1 MGNANTT
8 GKWGT
13 AGLFIGRFIAI
24 LIIGAASYWV
34 IRVMLGASTAS
45 LPPMSTPPV
54 FSVNYAMSTT
64 NVSALTIMNSMP
76 ADMKSIKA
84 AGFDGVK
91 VGFNFENSNSLQQA
105 VVEKA
110 ANQGLYPIGE
120 LSGVGSKP
128 PSRAFTT
135 DEMNDWES
143 FTRQTVKQL
152 KNSVYFWEVW
162 GEPNMTERPG
172 RYGTPAEYL
181 ELLKNTSTIIRAEN
195 PNAKIIVNSDM
206 GDRESSA
213 FTTEFFQL
221 NPSPYFDILSVHPY
235 GGEPWI
241 DQTVYKQHI
250 LDVQAAMKQYGINK
264 PLMISEIGQP
274 SEPIGVNE
282 QANLALY
289 AFQTA
294 HEMGLPIVWISYS
307 DRLVPT
313 IESRGGWGLVDES
326 GNVKPALT
334 AVSNYIHSVK

>member
-1 MGNANTT
+1 MV
-8 GKWGT
+8 
-13 AGLFIGRFIAI
+13 GLFVGRLIAI
-24 LIIGAASYWV
+24 LIIGGASYWM
-34 IRVMLGASTAS
+34 IRVLLGASTAS
-45 LPPMSTPPV
+45 LPPISDPPV
-54 FSVNYAMSTT
+54 FSVNYAMSTA
-64 NVSALTIMNSMP
+64 NVSALTIINDMA
-76 ADMKSIKA
+76 ADMKNIKT
-84 AGFDGVK
+84 AGFDGIK
-91 VGFNFENSNSLQQA
+91 IEFNFENSDSLQQT
-105 VVEKA
+105 VIEKA
-110 ANQGLYPIGE
+110 VDQGLYPIGE
-120 LSGVGSKP
+120 LSGAGTKP
-128 PSRAFTT
+128 PSRAFTA
-135 DEMNDWES
+135 DEMKDWET

-181 ELLKNTSTIIRAEN
+181 ELLKNTSVIIRAEN

-206 GDRESSA
+206 SDRESSA
-213 FTTEFFQL
+213 FTTELFKL

-250 LDVQAAMKQYGINK
+250 LDEQVAMKQYGINK

-307 DRLVPT
+307 DKLVPT
-313 IESRGGWGLVDES
+313 IESRGGWGLVDEN

-334 AVSNYIHSVK
+334 AISNYIKSTK